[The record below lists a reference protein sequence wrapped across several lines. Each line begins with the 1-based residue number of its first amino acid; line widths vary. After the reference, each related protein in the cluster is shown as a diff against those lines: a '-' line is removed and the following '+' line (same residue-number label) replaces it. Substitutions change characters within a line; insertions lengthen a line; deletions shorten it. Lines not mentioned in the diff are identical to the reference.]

1 LRGTLQRLRG
11 TFQRLRGYFF
21 GRLTRSAGSG
31 ADYERGRNSPTVRQL
46 DRLLAAAG
54 LILAVQL
61 KPLSDDL
68 DTAIRRCTAR
78 PAGDRLLELPF
89 HLGSLLRVLAGIPYR
104 IEGAA
109 AALLQGAPEPVTAV
123 DVAIADTESALDTLA
138 KRIGEAGYIWFWVDE
153 DQRWQRIKPASTL
166 FRERGPVTRWLII
179 VGEAR
184 LRLADPAELTAG
196 V

>member
-1 LRGTLQRLRG
+1 
-11 TFQRLRGYFF
+11 
-21 GRLTRSAGSG
+21 
-31 ADYERGRNSPTVRQL
+31 V
-46 DRLLAAAG
+46 
-54 LILAVQL
+54 
-61 KPLSDDL
+61 
-68 DTAIRRCTAR
+68 
-78 PAGDRLLELPF
+78 
-89 HLGSLLRVLAGIPYR
+89 
-104 IEGAA
+104 
-109 AALLQGAPEPVTAV
+109 PVSAV

-196 V
+196 VYVEVDGVQVPVLGLWQLEAIDQQTRAILARSRQLLGEAAGGSHANSDSHHDAA